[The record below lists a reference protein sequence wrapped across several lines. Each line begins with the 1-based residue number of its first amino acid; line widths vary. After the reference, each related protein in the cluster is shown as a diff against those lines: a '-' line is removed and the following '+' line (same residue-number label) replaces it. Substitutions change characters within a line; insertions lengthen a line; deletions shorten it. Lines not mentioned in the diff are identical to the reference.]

1 MKIFL
6 HKCNDSFSTFHKKRE
21 KDKNFYRRRMESG
34 NTGANATNF
43 DVGAQ
48 QLGFLI
54 PKKA

>member
-21 KDKNFYRRRMESG
+21 KDKNFHRRRMELG
-34 NTGANATNF
+34 VTGANATNF